1 METLL
6 QLIFAGIGMGSIY
19 ALVALGLV
27 LIYRTTHVVNFA
39 QGDFPMVGAFLLVL
53 SLQNAG
59 LPYWTGILVS
69 LAGMAVFGVIFNLA
83 VYYPLRNRSY
93 LPVLISTL
101 GASIFVQNTILA
113 TYGPHPANLP
123 PLLPF
128 RGLTIGALFLDTQY
142 LVIIGASAA
151 LVLAQDLFFEKTVLG
166 KMIQATA
173 QDKEMCTLLGIPVR
187 WMIMLTFVYSAVLG
201 GVAGVLVGPIM
212 YFSIPMGTAIALKA
226 FAATIVGG
234 FGDIRG
240 AVVGGIGLG
249 IVESLC
255 AAYISVPYKDAFA
268 FIVLF
273 AFLMVRPQGLF
284 GEKIA
289 EKA

>member
-1 METLL
+1 LETLL
-6 QLIFAGIGMGSIY
+6 QLIFAGVGMGSIY

-128 RGLTIGALFLDTQY
+128 RGLTTGALFLDTQY
-142 LVIIGASAA
+142 LVIIGATAA
-151 LVLAQDLFFEKTVLG
+151 LVLAQHLFFEKTVLG

-173 QDKEMCTLLGIPVR
+173 QDKEMCSLLGIPVR

>member
-151 LVLAQDLFFEKTVLG
+151 LVLAQHLFFEKTVLG